1 MCPAVVGAGGPP
13 CRSIRNPGAHR
24 ALRADEVASQALQSI
39 VTQGCPWSREAKRE
53 IERSAPCASGR
64 PRQAL
69 KEDTGVK
76 ASDPGPECVGRAVRT
91 PSACTG
97 QGNAS
102 SRLLEEGGLDVT
114 DGVTLTARGPGEGSC
129 R

>member
-64 PRQAL
+64 PGQAL

-76 ASDPGPECVGRAVRT
+76 ASDPGRESVLGGRCAHPLPVRD
-91 PSACTG
+91 G
-97 QGNAS
+97 GNAS
-102 SRLLEEGGLDVT
+102 SRLLEEG
-114 DGVTLTARGPGEGSC
+114 
-129 R
+129 